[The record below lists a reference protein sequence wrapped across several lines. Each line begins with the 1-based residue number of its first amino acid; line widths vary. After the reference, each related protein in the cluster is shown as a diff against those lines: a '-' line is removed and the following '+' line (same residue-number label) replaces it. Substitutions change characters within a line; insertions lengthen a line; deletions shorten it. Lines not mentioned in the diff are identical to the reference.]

1 MGFPTFTFETDDDQ
15 FLVFTFEDVNERLRE
30 ELDVMRYLINNIW
43 YWRARLVVETFSIE
57 DEEVTFSV
65 NNMGRASTRNATLQ
79 YVDGDDIL
87 WESDNFTANASS
99 ITKVTSSGWD
109 DLQGGEWRLSYQKRV
124 VHSSQW
130 VNESVELSPYSK
142 SLFDHSIEMLFW
154 IAQVGAIPIIV
165 VAFAFWWSREE
176 KPFDIEDEAVLEAE
190 IIE

>member
-1 MGFPTFTFETDDDQ
+1 M
-15 FLVFTFEDVNERLRE
+15 
-30 ELDVMRYLINNIW
+30 
-43 YWRARLVVETFSIE
+43 
-57 DEEVTFSV
+57 
-65 NNMGRASTRNATLQ
+65 
-79 YVDGDDIL
+79 

-99 ITKVTSSGWD
+99 ITEVTSSGWD

-142 SLFDHSIEMLFW
+142 SLFDHSIEMLLW
-154 IAQVGAIPIIV
+154 IAQAGAIPIIV

>member
-15 FLVFTFEDVNERLRE
+15 FLPGTFEDVNDRLGE

-43 YWRARLVVETFSIE
+43 YWRARLVVDSFSIE